1 MKSRWHFCRAALLS
15 LAFLPAAQAQPET
28 GPWEAL
34 FTGMSLSQ
42 RKGHPGI
49 SFSFRITP
57 QAGHVPLL
65 PLASDALTVTD
76 STGKDLSFRG
86 IDFLHH
92 LKPADTED
100 FAEDYT
106 VDMYL
111 SSDSLPDARATSVSL
126 KGAIPVLAADKK
138 QALPWQAITLGGDA
152 VSIPLP
158 ERDREG
164 KKKSI
169 TVKAQVHEGLIPV
182 EGFTYWRLTIAGDDD
197 ILFHSLSLKDHVGKE
212 LPPDARHHS
221 HFGNKSGHQWEMN
234 WFHAIPKQEKTL
246 LIRIFCLSGK
256 KTMNILMD
264 QTIGLGGP
272 ISSPSNTP
280 TP

>member
-1 MKSRWHFCRAALLS
+1 MKSRWPFCRAALLS

-42 RKGHPGI
+42 GKNRPGI
-49 SFSFRITP
+49 SFSFRLTP
-57 QAGHVPLL
+57 QAGQVPLI
-65 PLASDALTVTD
+65 PLASDAFTATD
-76 STGKDLSFRG
+76 STGKALPCLSINFS
-86 IDFLHH
+86 HYPN
-92 LKPADTED
+92 PAGT
-100 FAEDYT
+100 EDYT

-182 EGFTYWRLTIAGDDD
+182 EGFTYWRLTIAGDED

-256 KTMNILMD
+256 KTMNIPMD

>member
-1 MKSRWHFCRAALLS
+1 
-15 LAFLPAAQAQPET
+15 
-28 GPWEAL
+28 
-34 FTGMSLSQ
+34 
-42 RKGHPGI
+42 
-49 SFSFRITP
+49 
-57 QAGHVPLL
+57 
-65 PLASDALTVTD
+65 
-76 STGKDLSFRG
+76 
-86 IDFLHH
+86 
-92 LKPADTED
+92 
-100 FAEDYT
+100 
-106 VDMYL
+106 MYL

-182 EGFTYWRLTIAGDDD
+182 EGFTYWRLTITGDED
-197 ILFHSLSLKDHVGKE
+197 ILFHSLALKDHEGKE

-221 HFGNKSGHQWEMN
+221 HFGNKSGHQWEMD
-234 WFHAIPKQEKTL
+234 WLHAIPEEEKTL
-246 LIRIFCLSGK
+246 LVRIFCLSGK
-256 KTMNILMD
+256 KTMNIPMD

>member
-138 QALPWQAITLGGDA
+138 QALPCQAITLGGDA

-158 ERDREG
+158 ERDMEG
-164 KKKSI
+164 KK
-169 TVKAQVHEGLIPV
+169 
-182 EGFTYWRLTIAGDDD
+182 
-197 ILFHSLSLKDHVGKE
+197 
-212 LPPDARHHS
+212 
-221 HFGNKSGHQWEMN
+221 
-234 WFHAIPKQEKTL
+234 
-246 LIRIFCLSGK
+246 
-256 KTMNILMD
+256 
-264 QTIGLGGP
+264 
-272 ISSPSNTP
+272 
-280 TP
+280 